1 MACSDSI
8 EPLEV
13 PAVDVVVVAVEETGT
28 IVVDSLT
35 GGSAVFEQDGHR
47 HPGW

>member
-1 MACSDSI
+1 MACSVSI

-13 PAVDVVVVAVEETGT
+13 PAVDVEAVAVVELGT

-35 GGSAVFEQDGHR
+35 GGSAVFEQEGHR